1 MPRAPPAP
9 AARFAALPA
18 PAVPPA
24 PLPAVPRAPVPAVL
38 GVTQQTVSKRVAA
51 LEGHLGVRLFARG
64 ARGASLT
71 ADGAAFL
78 PYARDLL
85 RAETRALDAVGGG
98 RRPLRVDVIGRRL
111 APAALLHAFS
121 LAHPGVPLDVVTREN
136 AVPGLRAGSVDASFR
151 AVPAP
156 LAGLAHVRVHDE
168 PLELV
173 TGPAHPLA
181 TAREVTPAMLAGHR
195 LWIPGIVPGTEW
207 ATYYADLAAAFG
219 LTIVRS
225 GPGAE
230 PLLETLAHE
239 PALATLVGAGT
250 RLHWPPGLGL
260 RRLALTSPA
269 PVYPHALL
277 WRRADPHPALAVLR
291 EWLVERGRECGGG
304 EGRSGGG
311 GAGSGSGETW
321 APGWA

>member
-1 MPRAPPAP
+1 MDLDGVRTFVAVVDRGRFRD
-9 AARFAALPA
+9 AA
-18 PAVPPA
+18 
-24 PLPAVPRAPVPAVL
+24 AVL
-38 GVTQQTVSKRVAA
+38 GVTQQAVSKRVAA
-51 LEGHLGVRLFARG
+51 LEGRLGVRLFART

-71 ADGAAFL
+71 PDGAAFL
-78 PYARDLL
+78 PYARELL
-85 RAETRALDAVGGG
+85 RAETRALDAVRAG

-111 APAALLHAFS
+111 GTAALLHAFS
-121 LAHPGVPLDVVTREN
+121 LAHPGIGLDVVTLED
-136 AVPGLRAGSVDASFR
+136 AVPALREGSVDASLR
-151 AVPAP
+151 AVPVP

-173 TGPAHPLA
+173 TGPGHPLA
-181 TAREVTPAMLAGHR
+181 AAPWASPAMLAGHR

-230 PLLETLAHE
+230 PLLDTLAHE

-260 RRLALTSPA
+260 RRIPLTAPA
-269 PVYPHALL
+269 PVYPHTLL
-277 WRRADPHPALAVLR
+277 WRRATPHPALATLR
-291 EWLVERGRECGGG
+291 EWLAARRAEEERAR
-304 EGRSGGG
+304 
-311 GAGSGSGETW
+311 AAGETW